1 MSRGI
6 RAARRA
12 FRWTRWLILALLL
25 PALLL
30 AAFGQWWLLPRLNDY
45 RDDLAGALRDYL
57 HLPVRIETVTAT
69 REGWRL
75 SLWLRGVS
83 LRDPDSDAVL
93 ASFSRA
99 LVNLDLWRSVRER
112 RPVVE
117 DLRLEGANLILE
129 PGLEGMPRL
138 RTAAGSDAETGDIA
152 LSLPELFRWL
162 FGLRRLVIVG
172 EQLTVRRPDGVDLR
186 FPHPFLKLQD
196 TPQGQRLTVTVEW
209 PGRRDGRIQFTI
221 EPPGAGLT
229 VDEIDAAGW
238 RVEGRIGFEDGA
250 DRTVVYP
257 RFELTGDGGRWRG
270 RVWDLRLQEAWT
282 WLMPWLDEPARR
294 WLEPLAPRGELSEIA
309 LQIDSGALTVTARLR
324 EAAWRPAHGLP
335 GFANLSGV
343 LELTPEGGHIALDSR
358 QTQVDT
364 GGLLRAPVT
373 LDTLTGS
380 VRWERTAAGLR
391 FASPGLDLANADLDA
406 RIWGEVKLADTGETL
421 LDLHAAYRGVQVDR
435 AWRYLPVAV
444 IPSEAVAWLDGALVG
459 GRVISGEGILRGPAS
474 VFPFDRDEGLFETRF
489 QVEDTVLDYA
499 SGWPKV
505 EELAAQVTFRNRGLR
520 IEASAGR
527 LRDAGLRN
535 LTADI
540 DDLEN
545 AVVRVQGRAS
555 GPGAS
560 LWRVLQESPVGRD
573 WGAALPELRIDG
585 AGTLDLDL
593 TIPLDA
599 RPARVRGRVGLAN
612 NRVTLPAG
620 TVDLDAVRGEV
631 RFTESALDARNLQ
644 ALWRGAPLRLDLDL
658 AGPEGRRELRTRVRG
673 RLGLPALLGES
684 AGALAETVEGDS
696 DWEGLLTVPAGWGER
711 RAQGPPFTLDLRSNL
726 RGVAV
731 HLPAP
736 LGKTA
741 AEARSLRLRLQPRER
756 EVAVLDAG
764 LEYGEGVR
772 AALELTDFLRDPRLA
787 RGEVRVNAGAARLP
801 EAPGLTVVADLP
813 RWELNLPA
821 GFPAAGAGGGSPRAA
836 SPWSGLR
843 RLDGRIGE
851 LVIGNQ
857 SFPRVTLAATR
868 HEDETRVELAS
879 ARLEGRITLPD
890 APAPQRPVNAAL
902 RRAHLRSGAEPAP
915 RGTAAGALDPRHL
928 PPLVLTVS
936 DLRQDAVV
944 LGRLRLVAMP
954 LEGGIRLAECSLES
968 EPRRIAIDGDWRWT
982 DQGPV
987 SRLRATLEAQTL
999 SEALTVFGYPAPG
1012 VARGE
1017 TRAELTAEWA
1027 GAPTAFTLEDLEG
1040 VLRFQVGPGQFLE
1053 IKPGLG
1059 RMVGLFNVQNLLR
1072 RLTLDFSDLFQPGTS
1087 FDRIAGEF
1095 AFGRGQAETT
1105 DLTIEAPAARIE
1117 IQGRIGLRARDYN
1130 QIITVTPRLGG
1141 TLPVAGALAGGPAV
1155 GAAVFV
1161 AERLLRKGIENV
1173 TRYQY
1178 TLTGSWDDPVLERL
1192 DEPAPAPPAPAPRGD
1207 Q

>member
-1 MSRGI
+1 MSRGVG
-6 RAARRA
+6 AARRA
-12 FRWTRWLILALLL
+12 LRWTRWLILALVLPVLL
-25 PALLL
+25 V

-57 HLPVRIETVTAT
+57 HLPVRIETVTAA

-75 SLWLRGVS
+75 SLGLRGVS

-93 ASFSRA
+93 ASFNRA
-99 LVNLDLWRSVRER
+99 MVNLDLWRSVWEQ
-112 RPVVE
+112 RPVVD

-138 RTAAGSDAETGDIA
+138 RTAAGSDAETEDAA
-152 LSLPELFRWL
+152 LPLPELARWL

-172 EQLTVRRPDGVDLR
+172 DQLTVRRPDGGGLR
-186 FPHPFLKLQD
+186 FSHPFLKLQE
-196 TPQGQRLTVTVEW
+196 TPEGQRLTFTIEW
-209 PGRRDGRIQFTI
+209 PGRRGGQIQFTL
-221 EPPGAGLT
+221 EPPDASLT
-229 VDEIDAAGW
+229 GRESDATGW

-250 DRTVVYP
+250 DQTVAHP
-257 RFELTGDGGRWRG
+257 RFELTGDGGERWRG
-270 RVWDLRLQEAWT
+270 RMWDLRLQEVWT
-282 WLMPWLDEPARR
+282 WMMPWLDEPARR
-294 WLEPLAPRGELSEIA
+294 WLEPLAPRGELPEISFQA
-309 LQIDSGALTVTARLR
+309 DAGKFVVTARLH

-335 GFANLSGV
+335 GFKNLSGM
-343 LELTPEGGHIALDSR
+343 LELKPEGGHIALDSR

-373 LDTLTGS
+373 LDTLTG
-380 VRWERTAAGLR
+380 VVNWERTVAGLR
-391 FASPGLDLANADLDA
+391 FDSRGLELANADLDA
-406 RIWGEVKLADTGETL
+406 RIWGQVTLADTGETL
-421 LDLHAAYRGVQVDR
+421 LDLRAEYRGVQVDR

-444 IPSEAVAWLDGALVG
+444 IPSEAVTWLDGALVG
-459 GRVISGEGILRGPAS
+459 GRVASGEGVLHGPAS
-474 VFPFDRDEGLFETRF
+474 AFPFDQDEGLFETRF
-489 QVEDTVLDYA
+489 QVEGAVLDYA
-499 SGWPKV
+499 AGWPKV
-505 EELAAQVTFRNRGLR
+505 EGLGAQVTFRNRGLR
-520 IEASAGR
+520 IEANAGR

-535 LTADI
+535 LTAGI

-545 AVVRVQGRAS
+545 AVVRVQGRTS

-560 LWRVLQESPVGRD
+560 LWRALQESPVGHE
-573 WGAALPELRIDG
+573 WGAALPDLRIDG
-585 AGTLDLDL
+585 ASTIDLDL

-599 RPARVRGRVGLAN
+599 RPTRVRGRVGLAN
-612 NRVTLPAG
+612 NRVTLPTG
-620 TVDLDAVRGEV
+620 TINLGSVRGEV
-631 RFTESALDARNLQ
+631 RFTESSLDARDLR
-644 ALWRGAPLRLDLDL
+644 AVWRGAPLRLDLDL

-684 AGALAETVEGDS
+684 SRALAGTIDGAS
-696 DWEGLLTVPAGWGER
+696 DWEGLLTVPTGWDQR
-711 RAQGPPFTLDLRSNL
+711 RDQALPFTLDLRSNL

-741 AEARSLRLRLQPRER
+741 AETRSLRLSLRPRER
-756 EVAVLDAG
+756 EVLEAG
-764 LEYGEGVR
+764 LDYGEGVR
-772 AALELTDFLRDPRLA
+772 AILELTDVLRDPRLA
-787 RGEVRVNAGAARLP
+787 RGELRVNAGAARLP
-801 EAPGLTVVADLP
+801 EAPGLTVVAVLP

-821 GFPAAGAGGGSPRAA
+821 GFPVMGAADGSPRTA
-836 SPWSGLR
+836 SPWTGLHR
-843 RLDGRIGE
+843 IDGRIGE
-851 LVIGNQ
+851 LVVGGQ
-857 SFPRVTLAATR
+857 SFSQLTLAATR
-868 HEDETRVELAS
+868 HEDETRVELDS
-879 ARLEGRITLPD
+879 ARLEGRITVPD
-890 APAPQRPVNAAL
+890 APTPQRPINAAL
-902 RRAHLRSGAEPAP
+902 RRVHLQSGEHPAR
-915 RGTAAGALDPRHL
+915 RGVATGALDPRRF
-928 PPLVLTVS
+928 PPLVLTVI
-936 DLRQDAVV
+936 DLRRDAVD

-954 LEGGIRLAECSLES
+954 LAGGIGLAECSLES

-1017 TRAELTAEWA
+1017 TRAELTAEWE

-1117 IQGRIGLRARDYN
+1117 IQGRMGLRARDYN

-1161 AERLLRKGIENV
+1161 AERLLQKGIENV

-1178 TLTGSWDDPVLERL
+1178 MLTGSWDDPVLERL
-1192 DEPAPAPPAPAPRGD
+1192 DEPSSVTLPPTTVGD